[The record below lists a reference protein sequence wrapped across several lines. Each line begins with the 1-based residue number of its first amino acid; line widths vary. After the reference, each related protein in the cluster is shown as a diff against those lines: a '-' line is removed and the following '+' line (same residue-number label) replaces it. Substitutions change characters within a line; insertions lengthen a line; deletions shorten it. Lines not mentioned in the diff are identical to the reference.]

1 MLEWWAREGRTH
13 ARRESYILA
22 LKVLSRTIFGNSLSF
37 LDAVDNTKSGS
48 QSATLS
54 QDSLFQILENIYLV
68 LAIPFSILVLKMS
81 PTKWQMTGQAIT
93 KFQNDIRS
101 LLENERKNIAQET
114 APRQNLASLLIR
126 ASGDVKGGSHSAVT
140 AEETLSDQHQKSLDD
155 EEIMGNI
162 FLFHVAGHE
171 TAGNTMSYLLLLLAA
186 HPEWQRWAVEEIRH
200 VMSIYKSDKEWTY
213 REAFPK
219 LKRTLS
225 LIVRKPLHAS
235 VSTII
240 RCPNNCKILA

>member
-1 MLEWWAREGRTH
+1 MLEWWAREGRID
-13 ARRESYILA
+13 ARRESCILA
-22 LKVLSRTIFGNSLSF
+22 LKVLTRTIFGNSLSF
-37 LDAVDNTKSGS
+37 LDAVDNTQSGS
-48 QSATLS
+48 RSATPS
-54 QDSLFQILENIYLV
+54 QDTLSQILENIYLV
-68 LAIPFSILVLKMS
+68 LAIPYSILVWKAS

-93 KFQNDIRS
+93 RFREDIGS
-101 LLENERKNIAQET
+101 LLEKERKNIAQGT

-126 ASGDVKGGSHSAVT
+126 ASEDVKGGSHSADT
-140 AEETLSDQHQKSLDD
+140 AEESSSDQHPNSLDD

-186 HPEWQRWAVEEIRH
+186 HPEWQRWAAEEIRH
-200 VMSIYKSDKEWTY
+200 VMSIYKSDDEWTY

-225 LIVRKPLHAS
+225 LIVRKPSLHAS
-235 VSTII
+235 
-240 RCPNNCKILA
+240 RN